1 MWEVPIQCG
10 ARGNG
15 GNVLAVVHSCNR
27 TGDEGKAECESNAVR
42 IVGCVNAMAGIEDPY
57 IFMAA
62 VDEILNEA
70 KQRGNRFTY
79 EMVEAIKRLRSSRG
93 QQTGG

>member
-1 MWEVPIQCG
+1 
-10 ARGNG
+10 
-15 GNVLAVVHSCNR
+15 
-27 TGDEGKAECESNAVR
+27 
-42 IVGCVNAMAGIEDPY
+42 MAGIEDPY